1 MNATEQEIWKIEKK
15 IRGHLVRT
23 ESARGDSR
31 TGLWGQTRH
40 AYFPL
45 DSFLWEDP
53 SSPSITRSSTLL
65 FLNCASLAQLSP
77 PKTLISS
84 CSFFCRYN
92 SFFLRNPIFPWTQ
105 DWACCSSF
113 GHNLPLCL
121 FLSQALTVCY
131 GAQVSKQERE
141 KKRIWDNK

>member
-1 MNATEQEIWKIEKK
+1 MLQSKKSEKLKKK

-113 GHNLPLCL
+113 GHKSSLMFVSFSGLNCMLWSPSLQTGEGKEKNLR
-121 FLSQALTVCY
+121 Q
-131 GAQVSKQERE
+131 
-141 KKRIWDNK
+141 

>member
-1 MNATEQEIWKIEKK
+1 MLQSKKSEKLKKK

-65 FLNCASLAQLSP
+65 FLYCASLAQLSP

-113 GHNLPLCL
+113 GHKSSLMFVSFSGLNCMLWSPSLQTGEGKEKNLR
-121 FLSQALTVCY
+121 Q
-131 GAQVSKQERE
+131 
-141 KKRIWDNK
+141 